1 MRIGE
6 RMQEKRQ
13 LEYGN
18 WWKPIFI
25 DDADFP
31 CFHLALRLIALI
43 HVLSCA
49 VEKVFS
55 QLEKIDVCG
64 NVYEDD
70 LEVKMFSGCNGNSDI
85 IWCQA

>member
-55 QLEKIDVCG
+55 QLEKLMCVEMYTKMILKLKCFLDVM
-64 NVYEDD
+64 VTQ
-70 LEVKMFSGCNGNSDI
+70 I
-85 IWCQA
+85 